1 MHGVFGCERPSLT
14 VFGGICS
21 SELSRGRL
29 RGEERRSTGAALDA
43 CWKQGLMARPVV
55 LTFVGYYL
63 PGYKAGG
70 PIQSI
75 ANLVAHLGDEFDFRI
90 VTRDRDA
97 GDNEPYPGIDAAQWL
112 TVGKAQV
119 CYQSPPD
126 RTLSVIA
133 RLIGETPHDVV
144 YLNSFFDRSSSILP
158 LLARKL
164 GLVPRRPVILA
175 PRGEFSS
182 GALGFESIKKRA
194 FMAATRAV
202 GLHRDVLWHA
212 SSEHEAADIRTV
224 FGSAASIHVASD
236 LPRAVPERPIHT
248 PRTADQPLRVLF
260 LSRISPMKNLT
271 FALDVLERVEAPVVL
286 SIIGPINN
294 ETAYWAECQTRIAK
308 LPSHITVS
316 YDGVVPAMEVP
327 AAMAKNDLF
336 FLPTLGENFG
346 HVIIEALGAGTPAL
360 ISDQTPWRD
369 LDRAGCGWVEPLGD
383 PQVFADHID
392 ALFRERPDV
401 VAARRV
407 AASDYAR
414 RFAADSG
421 VVEDNRR
428 LFDRMAPRC

>member
-1 MHGVFGCERPSLT
+1 
-14 VFGGICS
+14 
-21 SELSRGRL
+21 
-29 RGEERRSTGAALDA
+29 
-43 CWKQGLMARPVV
+43 MARPVV